1 MTDAGDRPHL
11 SAMLLSTLLPG
22 LGQAVKRQTGHAARV
37 CAVSIMLVAGAW
49 GLGRLGGP
57 GTSIFILMLVVLP
70 WWAIQ
75 AYDAYLSAPHGGNL
89 RTTWRRIWTRAHD
102 IRFLG
107 ALFLLTALTDFYII
121 VANPAYVLSLFCTKP
136 GGFWGILAKAQS
148 PTLHILIGYG
158 FLRLRLW
165 SFLLYLA
172 YAALGLANGVAN
184 FACFGYGRVRTAF
197 LLSLAAF
204 TLYILWRRRCFQSQ
218 ERASSAI

>member
-1 MTDAGDRPHL
+1 
-11 SAMLLSTLLPG
+11 MLLSTLFPG
-22 LGQAVKRQTGHAARV
+22 LGQTVKRQTGHAARI
-37 CAVSIMLVAGAW
+37 CAVSLLLVAGAW
-49 GLGRLGGP
+49 GLGRLWGP

-75 AYDAYLSAPHGGNL
+75 AYDAYLSAPLGGNL
-89 RTTWRRIWTRAHD
+89 RTTWQRILTRAHD

-121 VANPAYVLSLFCTKP
+121 VANPTYALSLFCTKP

-158 FLRLRLW
+158 FLRLRPW
-165 SFLLYLA
+165 SLLLYLA
-172 YAALGLANGVAN
+172 YAAFGLANGVAN
-184 FACFGYGRVRTAF
+184 FACFGYGRVRTVF